1 MSLVSNLFLLFVA
14 ASVLV
19 YYIVPHKFQ
28 WLVLLCFSYIYYLAG
43 GVRYVGFLLFSTLI
57 TWLIALAVEKTE
69 AKGSHKGARNL
80 LVLGLLLNFGM
91 LGVVKYTNFAIENL
105 NALFHMNLRG
115 MEILLPLGISFYT
128 FQSMGYVMDV
138 YREKVEPQKN
148 VFKLALFVSFFPQI
162 IQGPIAI
169 YDNLAGQ
176 LYEGHDFK
184 FRNIQKGAMLILWGA
199 LKKLVIADRAVNI
212 INFVMDKP
220 MSYSGTYVL
229 FAALVYALQL
239 YADFSGGIDI
249 VRGVAEMFG
258 INMSINFNHPYFSR
272 SLTEYWHRWHM
283 TLGDWCRNYIFYP
296 LSISK
301 KFLNFGKWLKP
312 RFGKHISKVF
322 PGCVASLITF
332 IVIGV
337 WHGSNLKYLY
347 FGLWNGI
354 VIMISELFA
363 PVNNKVADKFF
374 DATKLK
380 RNGIFA
386 TIVSVIWTFIMV
398 LIGYYFDIAKNATTA
413 FRMLGKSVTDFHIG
427 QLRPG
432 MIIKNIG
439 ECGLDKADL
448 LIIFV
453 AAVALFFISLYEE
466 KKKVDLR
473 DVILSKKLPAR
484 WAILYVGIFV
494 LIIFGY
500 YGPGVNPA
508 DFVYM
513 QF

>member
-1 MSLVSNLFLLFVA
+1 MLLLIASYYFYMNWEPTYALLLLTSTIVTYLTAFGIERFEEKRKKKLCLVSSLVLNLTILFLFKYYNFL
-14 ASVLV
+14 ASN
-19 YYIVPHKFQ
+19 IE
-28 WLVLLCFSYIYYLAG
+28 LVLQASGLGIEIPKFS
-43 GVRYVGFLLFSTLI
+43 FLLPI
-57 TWLIALAVEKTE
+57 
-69 AKGSHKGARNL
+69 
-80 LVLGLLLNFGM
+80 
-91 LGVVKYTNFAIENL
+91 
-105 NALFHMNLRG
+105 
-115 MEILLPLGISFYT
+115 GISFYT
-128 FQSMGYVMDV
+128 FQALGYSIDV
-138 YREKVEPQKN
+138 CRGTTKFERDFPTY
-148 VFKLALFVSFFPQI
+148 ALFVSFFPQI

-448 LIIFV
+448 LIIFL

>member
-1 MSLVSNLFLLFVA
+1 MFVA
-14 ASVLV
+14 
-19 YYIVPHKFQ
+19 
-28 WLVLLCFSYIYYLAG
+28 
-43 GVRYVGFLLFSTLI
+43 
-57 TWLIALAVEKTE
+57 
-69 AKGSHKGARNL
+69 
-80 LVLGLLLNFGM
+80 
-91 LGVVKYTNFAIENL
+91 
-105 NALFHMNLRG
+105 
-115 MEILLPLGISFYT
+115 
-128 FQSMGYVMDV
+128 
-138 YREKVEPQKN
+138 
-148 VFKLALFVSFFPQI
+148 FFPQI

-448 LIIFV
+448 LIIFL